1 MGKREYGFD
10 FDEETVFSIVRSDA
24 PKPAEQSL
32 KREFFVFVMGPYT
45 AFDANYSYPDA
56 EELDSRFID
65 DPLFDPDEH
74 RRDDGRATY
83 ESALADLCATLREEY
98 GVRAFL
104 ATDIDIPTNDEAAE
118 GEPSM
123 SVLDQSIAFA
133 AVSDAVVFVFTQGG
147 LTTGT
152 GSEVG
157 SILSEFHL
165 RTGNPEPIRKP
176 RERFRIFTAEE
187 FSSASID
194 EIPSTF
200 EVDSLDFGN
209 KSDLVQKIEDF
220 LANIERTDPDRN
232 LPVFKPYVPKS

>member
-1 MGKREYGFD
+1 MGKRAYGFN
-10 FDEETVFSIVRSDA
+10 FAGETVFSRIRSDVPDT
-24 PKPAEQSL
+24 PKRQL
-32 KREFFVFVMGPYT
+32 DRDFFVFVMGPYT

-56 EELDSRFID
+56 DKLGSQFIG
-65 DPLFDPDEH
+65 DPLFDPEEH
-74 RRDDGRATY
+74 CRDDGRATY
-83 ESALADLCATLREEY
+83 ESALADLCATLRSKY

-104 ATDIDIPTNDEAAE
+104 ATDIGIPTASKAAE
-118 GEPSM
+118 DEPSM
-123 SVLDQSIAFA
+123 SVLDQSVAFA
-133 AVSDAVVFVFTQGG
+133 AVSDAVVFVFSQGG

-176 RERFRIFTAEE
+176 RERFRIFTADG

-200 EVDSLDFGN
+200 DVDSLEFGTEN
-209 KSDLVQKIEDF
+209 DLVQKIEDF
-220 LANIERTDPDRN
+220 LTNIERTDPDRN
-232 LPVFKPYVPKS
+232 LPVFKPYVPES